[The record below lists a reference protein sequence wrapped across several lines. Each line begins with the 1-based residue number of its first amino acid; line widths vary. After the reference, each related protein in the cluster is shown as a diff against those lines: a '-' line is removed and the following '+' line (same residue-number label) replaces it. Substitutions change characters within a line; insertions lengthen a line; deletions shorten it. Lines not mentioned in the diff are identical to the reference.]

1 MASRDGMLSS
11 LGANAQVLCRRTWW
25 VFLVGG
31 IASLIFGVLAFLRPG
46 LALALLAMYFA
57 ACILVDGAF
66 NVAGALGHR
75 GKDGWW
81 VMLLMGLLGLVV
93 GGYAL
98 FNPPLSIVA
107 FVWLVAI
114 QAVMLGVFLLL
125 LGYKVR
131 KATSREWI
139 LYLTGLLSVLLG
151 LFVFANPLAGGISIV
166 YAIASWAIVV
176 GALKIFFGIKA
187 KNLPGRLGDKFS
199 ALG

>member
-1 MASRDGMLSS
+1 MASRDGILTR

-31 IASLIFGVLAFLRPG
+31 LASVIFGVVAFLSPG
-46 LALALLAMYFA
+46 LALFLLAMYFA
-57 ACILVDGAF
+57 ASILVDGAF

-81 VMLLMGLLGLVV
+81 VMLLMGLLGLAV

-98 FNPPLSIVA
+98 VNPPLSIVA
-107 FVWLVAI
+107 FVYLVAI
-114 QAVMLGVFLLL
+114 QAILLGVFLLL

-131 KATSREWI
+131 RVTTREWI
-139 LYLTGLLSVLLG
+139 LYAAGALSALFGV
-151 LFVFANPLAGGISIV
+151 FVFANPLAGGVSIV
-166 YAIASWAIVV
+166 YAIACWAVVV
-176 GALKIFFGIKA
+176 GSLKVWFGVKV
-187 KNLPGRLGDKFS
+187 KKLPGRLGDKFS